1 MNKYVAVVL
10 GAGFAWGFMGFF
22 TRHLAEFGINST
34 GAIIVRCGLAA
45 VCFGILILATGPKQF
60 RVKPKDFWCF
70 IGTGLMSLLFFTFCY
85 FNAINMMSLSTA
97 AILLYTA
104 PIIVTLLSAVL
115 FKEKI
120 TRLKL
125 VAVVLAFAGCALVS
139 GITGGVSLTFAG
151 LLYGLGSGFGYALY
165 SIFARYA
172 LQRGYSSNTI
182 NFYSCL
188 LAALGA
194 ALIWGTDGCLKAMV
208 SSPGAMFW
216 CAGVG
221 VLSCFLPY
229 MLYTYGL
236 TGLEN
241 SKASVLASVEPVV
254 ASLLGIFFYHEKMT
268 LPSFIGV
275 VLVLAAV
282 VLLNRKNKEEQNDQT
297 QSA

>member
-1 MNKYVAVVL
+1 MNKYVAAVL

-22 TRHLAEFGINST
+22 TRHLAGFGINST

-45 VCFGILILATGPKQF
+45 VCFGILILASGPKQF
-60 RVKPKDFWCF
+60 KVKLKDFWCF

-104 PIIVTLLSAVL
+104 PIIVTLLSALL

-125 VAVVLAFAGCALVS
+125 IAVVLAFAGCALVS
-139 GITGGVSLTFAG
+139 GITGDVSLTFTG

-172 LQRGYSSNTI
+172 LQRGYSSSTI

-194 ALIWGTDGCLKAMV
+194 AVIWGTDGCLKAMV
-208 SSPGAMFW
+208 SSPDAMFW

-241 SKASVLASVEPVV
+241 GKASVLASVEPVV

-282 VLLNRKNKEEQNDQT
+282 VLLNRKNKEEKNDQT
-297 QSA
+297 QPA

>member
-1 MNKYVAVVL
+1 MNKYVGVVL
-10 GAGFAWGFMGFF
+10 GAGLAWGFMGFF
-22 TRHLAEFGINST
+22 TRHLADFGINST

-45 VCFGILILATGPKQF
+45 VCFGILLLATGPKQF
-60 RVKPKDFWCF
+60 RIKLKDTWCF

-104 PIIVTLLSAVL
+104 PTIVMLLSALL

-120 TRLKL
+120 TKVKL
-125 VAVVLAFAGCALVS
+125 AAVVLAFAGCALVS
-139 GITGGVSLTFAG
+139 GITGGVSLSFTG

-182 NFYSCL
+182 NFYSCT

-194 ALIWGTDGCLKAMV
+194 AVIWGTGGCLKAMV
-208 SSPGAMFW
+208 SSPSAIFW

-221 VLSCFLPY
+221 IFSCFLPY

-268 LPSFIGV
+268 LPSFVGV
-275 VLVLAAV
+275 VLVLSAV
-282 VLLNRKNKEEQNDQT
+282 VLLNMKGKESTDE
-297 QSA
+297 